1 MNKKFISVFM
11 IGAATLASLS
21 TVTSC
26 KDYDDDIN
34 DLQERL
40 DGTGVDLKS
49 EVTRLEGLLSS
60 CKAACEK
67 ADTELNETIKNATND
82 AKGYA
87 DIQAA
92 EAKKAA
98 VEASQALIEQA
109 IADLEAGAVKAAQT
123 KADAA
128 YSLAEQVQ
136 KTAADNEKNIAKIVA
151 DLATAKDNLEKA
163 DKALE
168 NKLSEAEKKIK
179 TAQDGVDANAASI
192 VTLENSL
199 KSLKESNEK
208 ALAALSDKD
217 DELKKLIDDN
227 QAAINKLLEEK
238 VAAQKQANEAFDA
251 AIKANA
257 KAVKDLEEGKVQDNA
272 DAIAKIT
279 DRVEKL
285 EDAVATLKSNK
296 VDVTTFNTTI
306 ESVKGMITTLE
317 TGKVKDNADAI
328 AALEGENGPIKKNA
342 EAIKK
347 IVDEELVKINNYLD
361 ILAGNLNNLIT
372 GLILQDEQLEI
383 VQAQVVSDVNK
394 TGLSGKTFTEMKNG
408 KTYVIFPYK
417 GAAGADANTLI
428 VNQWNVERV
437 AGPVYYTINPTDVNF
452 TENASPD
459 LENSLGE
466 RPANLAFSKPTT
478 STRKTA
484 ITRAAEDAKAPKN
497 GLYQSIVTNE
507 DLHRDSKHTG
517 FANSY
522 AIFTS
527 YDQKDKNNK
536 VTQKKVY
543 SKYALNINVV
553 DATEQTTPSVVAE
566 PVDDRRLSTTA
577 PTADAC
583 YTADFDKT
591 LQCKL
596 KLEPMNT
603 EFGKSG
609 ATPKVYRKYVEAV
622 AVSNARNMPQTGT
635 KLTTLLKAINNF
647 NSGILNTI
655 FEEDDV
661 KFDSIRVTIPDAEG
675 DYSFIGST
683 VTFRYYI
690 QNYNGTIYSKDYKV
704 MFAKHLFK
712 ENKVTIAHI
721 PYQSGE
727 NTMLYGLTKEDKTDF
742 QKEAYCITVGNS
754 NKLWIKNTAKIV
766 IEATGEEAADK
777 VNLKSVEFYTDSKT
791 GNGWVAAAPL
801 HTATFTNHKAE
812 ISNLTENGNKNIKNM
827 IFTYDPNDLVL
838 DKKYELTMTSFDE
851 NGNVVSELP
860 IEFKMVDPKHHAEII
875 KPNPAYF
882 TPFKEDLTAATLDG
896 KTLTAWANNHVASAV
911 AGKYDA
917 EYNIISAFNPNNGNS
932 YAPQADGCVISF
944 DYTDKVDYVT
954 TNPAKPAKYAAFKP
968 VNDDDWRLKW
978 KTAVTDYMMT
988 VPAAAVKKGYEHP
1001 YNLQVAVEE
1010 FGVPS
1015 LWYKPVP
1022 FKVVFKSAIAYA
1034 DFKFNKD
1041 VYEIEYPN
1049 TEIIIT
1055 DAMISAD
1062 DPSTSVVDD
1071 IKYFKNSG
1079 RDDRIKDVK
1088 IVLHKDY
1095 TQFASLFSAYSVEDD
1110 GIHIHTSETIPG
1122 GVASITAK
1130 PIIFQLIVTD
1140 YYGNPESYDLKVQ
1153 VKENN

>member
-136 KTAADNEKNIAKIVA
+136 KTAAGNEKNIAKIVA

-328 AALEGENGPIKKNA
+328 AALEAEDGPIKKNA

-394 TGLSGKTFTEMKNG
+394 TGLSGKTFTEVKNG

-437 AGPVYYTINPTDVNF
+437 AGSVYYTINPTDVNF
-452 TENASPD
+452 TDKANINI
-459 LENSLGE
+459 ENSLE
-466 RPANLAFSKPTT
+466 KAPAGLKFSAPEA
-478 STRKTA
+478 STRTSA
-484 ITRAAEDAKAPKN
+484 ITRAAEEAKAPKN
-497 GLYQSIVTNE
+497 GLYQSTVTNN
-507 DLHRDSKHTG
+507 DLHRTSKHPG
-517 FANSY
+517 YENSY
-522 AIFTS
+522 AIFTR
-527 YDQKDKNNK
+527 YNQTDKNKK
-536 VTQKKVY
+536 VTEKKVY
-543 SKYALNINVV
+543 SKYTLNINVV
-553 DATEQTTPSVVAE
+553 DAAVQTSPSVVAVGANSVC
-566 PVDDRRLSTTA
+566 PT
-577 PTADAC
+577 TADARFV
-583 YTADFDKT
+583 ADFGAA
-591 LQCKL
+591 LQGKL
-596 KLEPMNT
+596 KLEPVNT

-622 AVSNARNMPQTGT
+622 AVSNVRNMPQTGT
-635 KLTTLLKAINNF
+635 KLTTLLKAINNA

-655 FEEDDV
+655 FEEDDAN
-661 KFDSIRVTIPDAEG
+661 FDAITVTIPDAEG

-704 MFAKHLFK
+704 MFVKTLFQ
-712 ENKVTIAHI
+712 ENTVTIKHT
-721 PYQSGE
+721 PYQSGV
-727 NTMLYGLTKEDKTDF
+727 NTMLHGLKKEEKTDF
-742 QKEAYCITVGNS
+742 QTEANCITVDGS
-754 NKLWIKNTAKIV
+754 NKLWTKNTAKIV
-766 IEATGEEAADK
+766 IEATTDAEAADK
-777 VNLKSVEFYTDSKT
+777 VNLKSVEFYTDSKN
-791 GNGWVAAAPL
+791 GNGWVAEAPL
-801 HTATFTNHKAE
+801 YTATFANHKAE
-812 ISNLTENGNKNIKNM
+812 ISSLTENGNKKIKNM

-838 DKKYELTMTSFDE
+838 DKLYKLTMTSFDE

-860 IEFKMVDPKHHAEII
+860 IEFKMVDPKHHAQII
-875 KPNPAYF
+875 MPNPAFF
-882 TPFKEDLTAATLDG
+882 TPFNEKLTAATLEG
-896 KTLTAWANNHVASAV
+896 MTLTAWANNHVASAV

-917 EYNIISAFNPNNGNS
+917 KYNIIYAFNKPGDS

-954 TNPAKPAKYAAFKP
+954 TDPAKPAKYAVFKP
-968 VNDDDWRLKW
+968 VNNWRLKW
-978 KTAVTDYMMT
+978 NTAETDYSMTVPDTAVT
-988 VPAAAVKKGYEHP
+988 KGSEHP

-1022 FKVVFKSAIAYA
+1022 FKVVFKSAIAYT
-1034 DFKFNKD
+1034 DLKFSKD
-1041 VYEIEYPN
+1041 AYEIDYPN
-1049 TEIIIT
+1049 TEIVIT
-1055 DAMISAD
+1055 DDMITAD
-1062 DPSTSVVDD
+1062 DPSTSLVKD
-1071 IKYFKNSG
+1071 IKYFNNST

-1088 IVLHKDY
+1088 IVLKD

-1122 GVASITAK
+1122 GVASIITSN
-1130 PIIFQLIVTD
+1130 PITFQFKVTD
-1140 YYGNPESYDLKVQ
+1140 YYGNTEPYDLKVQ
-1153 VKENN
+1153 VKKNN

>member
-136 KTAADNEKNIAKIVA
+136 KTAADNEKNIAKIVD

-168 NKLSEAEKKIK
+168 NKLSEAERKIK

-227 QAAINKLLEEK
+227 QDSIKKLLEDK
-238 VAAQKQANEAFDA
+238 VAAQKLANEAFDA

-279 DRVEKL
+279 ERVEKL

-306 ESVKGMITTLE
+306 ESVKGLITTLE

-328 AALEGENGPIKKNA
+328 AALKAENGPIKKNA
-342 EAIKK
+342 EAIRK

-383 VQAQVVSDVNK
+383 VQAQVVSDVNR
-394 TGLSGKTFTEMKNG
+394 TGLSGKTFTEVKNG

-428 VNQWNVERV
+428 VDQWNVERV

-452 TENASPD
+452 TDKANINI
-459 LENSLGE
+459 ENSLE
-466 RPANLAFSKPTT
+466 KAPAGLKFSAPEA
-478 STRKTA
+478 STRTSA
-484 ITRAAEDAKAPKN
+484 ITRAAEEAKAPKN
-497 GLYQSIVTNE
+497 GLYQSTVTNN
-507 DLHRDSKHTG
+507 DLHRTSKHAG
-517 FANSY
+517 FENSY
-522 AIFTS
+522 AIFTR
-527 YDQKDKNNK
+527 YNQTDKNKK
-536 VTQKKVY
+536 VTEKKVY

-553 DATEQTTPSVVAE
+553 DAAEQTTPSVVAVGAN
-566 PVDDRRLSTTA
+566 PVCPT
-577 PTADAC
+577 TADARFV
-583 YTADFDKT
+583 ADFGAA
-591 LQCKL
+591 LQG
-596 KLEPMNT
+596 KLELQPVNT

-622 AVSNARNMPQTGT
+622 AVSNVRNMAQTGT
-635 KLTTLLKAINNF
+635 KLTTLLKAINNA

-655 FEEDDV
+655 FEEDDAN
-661 KFDSIRVTIPDAEG
+661 FDAITVTIPDAEG

-704 MFAKHLFK
+704 MFVKTLFQ
-712 ENKVTIAHI
+712 ENTVTIEHA
-721 PYQSGE
+721 PYQSGV
-727 NTMLYGLTKEDKTDF
+727 NTIKNGLTKESKTDF
-742 QKEAYCITVGNS
+742 QTEANCITVGNS

-812 ISNLTENGNKNIKNM
+812 ISGLTENGNKNIKNM

-838 DKKYELTMTSFDE
+838 DKVYKLTMTSFDE
-851 NGNVVSELP
+851 NENVVSELP
-860 IEFKMVDPKHHAEII
+860 IEFKMVDPKHHAQII
-875 KPNPAYF
+875 MPNPAFF
-882 TPFKEDLTAATLDG
+882 TPFSEKLTAATLEG
-896 KTLTAWANNHVASAV
+896 MTLTAWANNHVASAV

-917 EYNIISAFNPNNGNS
+917 EYNIIYAFNKPGDS

-954 TNPAKPAKYAAFKP
+954 TDPAKPAKYADFKP
-968 VNDDDWRLKW
+968 VNEWRLKW
-978 KTAVTDYMMT
+978 NTAVTDYKMT
-988 VPAAAVKKGYEHP
+988 VPAAAVLKGSEHP

-1071 IKYFKNSG
+1071 IKYFNNSG

-1122 GVASITAK
+1122 GVASITTN
-1130 PIIFQLIVTD
+1130 PIKFQLIVTD
-1140 YYGNPESYDLKVQ
+1140 YYGNTESYDLKVQ
-1153 VKENN
+1153 VKKNN

>member
-179 TAQDGVDANAASI
+179 KAQDGVDANAASI

-227 QAAINKLLEEK
+227 QDSIKKLLEDK
-238 VAAQKQANEAFDA
+238 VAAQKLANEAFDA
-251 AIKANA
+251 AITANT

-306 ESVKGMITTLE
+306 ESVKGLITTLE

-328 AALEGENGPIKKNA
+328 AALEAEDGPIKKNA

-372 GLILQDEQLEI
+372 GLILQDEQLDI

-394 TGLSGKTFTEMKNG
+394 TGLSGKTFTEVKNG

-428 VNQWNVERV
+428 VDQWNVERV

-452 TENASPD
+452 TDKANINI
-459 LENSLGE
+459 ENSLE
-466 RPANLAFSKPTT
+466 KAPAGLKFSAPEA
-478 STRKTA
+478 STRTSA
-484 ITRAAEDAKAPKN
+484 ITRAAEEAKAPKN
-497 GLYQSIVTNE
+497 GLYQSTVTNN
-507 DLHRDSKHTG
+507 DLHRTSKHPG
-517 FANSY
+517 YENSY
-522 AIFTS
+522 ALFTR
-527 YDQKDKNNK
+527 YNQTDKNKK
-536 VTQKKVY
+536 VTEKKVY

-553 DATEQTTPSVVAE
+553 DAAEQTTPSVVAVGAN
-566 PVDDRRLSTTA
+566 PVCPT
-577 PTADAC
+577 TADARFV
-583 YTADFDKT
+583 AD
-591 LQCKL
+591 
-596 KLEPMNT
+596 
-603 EFGKSG
+603 
-609 ATPKVYRKYVEAV
+609 
-622 AVSNARNMPQTGT
+622 
-635 KLTTLLKAINNF
+635 
-647 NSGILNTI
+647 
-655 FEEDDV
+655 
-661 KFDSIRVTIPDAEG
+661 
-675 DYSFIGST
+675 
-683 VTFRYYI
+683 
-690 QNYNGTIYSKDYKV
+690 
-704 MFAKHLFK
+704 
-712 ENKVTIAHI
+712 
-721 PYQSGE
+721 
-727 NTMLYGLTKEDKTDF
+727 
-742 QKEAYCITVGNS
+742 
-754 NKLWIKNTAKIV
+754 
-766 IEATGEEAADK
+766 
-777 VNLKSVEFYTDSKT
+777 
-791 GNGWVAAAPL
+791 
-801 HTATFTNHKAE
+801 
-812 ISNLTENGNKNIKNM
+812 
-827 IFTYDPNDLVL
+827 
-838 DKKYELTMTSFDE
+838 
-851 NGNVVSELP
+851 
-860 IEFKMVDPKHHAEII
+860 
-875 KPNPAYF
+875 
-882 TPFKEDLTAATLDG
+882 
-896 KTLTAWANNHVASAV
+896 
-911 AGKYDA
+911 
-917 EYNIISAFNPNNGNS
+917 
-932 YAPQADGCVISF
+932 
-944 DYTDKVDYVT
+944 
-954 TNPAKPAKYAAFKP
+954 
-968 VNDDDWRLKW
+968 
-978 KTAVTDYMMT
+978 
-988 VPAAAVKKGYEHP
+988 
-1001 YNLQVAVEE
+1001 
-1010 FGVPS
+1010 
-1015 LWYKPVP
+1015 
-1022 FKVVFKSAIAYA
+1022 
-1034 DFKFNKD
+1034 
-1041 VYEIEYPN
+1041 
-1049 TEIIIT
+1049 
-1055 DAMISAD
+1055 
-1062 DPSTSVVDD
+1062 
-1071 IKYFKNSG
+1071 
-1079 RDDRIKDVK
+1079 
-1088 IVLHKDY
+1088 
-1095 TQFASLFSAYSVEDD
+1095 
-1110 GIHIHTSETIPG
+1110 
-1122 GVASITAK
+1122 
-1130 PIIFQLIVTD
+1130 
-1140 YYGNPESYDLKVQ
+1140 
-1153 VKENN
+1153 